1 VKASATVSAAAIF
14 SAGVIGGNS
23 AVTWTL
29 ACGSAGACG
38 SIGANDDAAAITYT
52 APAAIPTG
60 NTVTLTAT
68 SVATPSRSLSAT
80 IAITAP
86 IPISVSFVPNPPA
99 SIQAGGII
107 SLSASVT
114 NDVSSDPQVTWTV
127 TCAAAACG
135 TFQPATTASE
145 AATTFTAP
153 SSVPTGGS
161 VKVTATSVTDS
172 SKSVSATVVVTAAVA
187 PLANGT
193 YVFQMAGP
201 PGSQATF
208 VTGVLVAS
216 NGHITGGEQDSISY
230 STDTNGDAYG
240 NPFFQPITGGSYATT
255 ADGNLT
261 ISLQLGA
268 NELETL
274 TGTLGGGT
282 GGFVAGLNGVSTSG
296 TLERQSTAA
305 APSGGYAISL
315 FGGDGNQYPLW
326 LAGVVNIDGPGTISG
341 TGSILDV
348 IDEGG
353 PQSGTYTLGSSSL
366 SAPDAEG
373 RVRITLQPSGTTL
386 PALTL
391 IGYIVDST
399 HIRLIEN
406 GGSEDAP
413 NYAGVLGG
421 LALGQGS
428 STGQFSAAAVEGTH
442 YVFGA
447 QGSDLQNTLQIAG
460 VLSLNANGAVTGTL
474 NWNDLT
480 GKTVQA
486 PLPFT
491 GTYAVDP
498 SGRVTLSK
506 LTDGATFTYSLNLYL
521 AAGGNALLLSN
532 DSDDSFTGEGFQQQS
547 ARLTASSISD
557 TYGLNVTQFYADP
570 LSSGLQEA
578 ATIGNINAVLSSNG
592 TALGGFADSGNAAAN
607 VAVSGS
613 VTAAAGATQGD
624 NGVFSVD
631 LKGLDPGLPATSG
644 SFTLYAVDGTH
655 SVLIETDA
663 EALTLG
669 TLQSAP

>member
-1 VKASATVSAAAIF
+1 MKASATVAAAAIF
-14 SAGVIGGNS
+14 PNGVTGGNT

-52 APAAIPTG
+52 APAAIPVG

-68 SVATPSRSLSAT
+68 SVADPSRSISST
-80 IAITAP
+80 ITITAP
-86 IPISVSFVPNPPA
+86 IPISVSFLPNPPA
-99 SIQAGGII
+99 SLQAGATV
-107 SLSASVT
+107 SLSANIV
-114 NDVSSDPQVTWTV
+114 NDVSTNPEVTWTV
-127 TCAAAACG
+127 SCSASNCG
-135 TFQPATTASE
+135 AFQPATTANG
-145 AATTFTAP
+145 AVTVFTAP
-153 SSVPTGGS
+153 TAVPSGGS
-161 VKVTATSVTDS
+161 VKVTATSVTDGT
-172 SKSVSATVVVTAAVA
+172 KSVSATLVVTPVVA
-187 PLANGT
+187 TLANGT
-193 YVFQMAGP
+193 YVFQTAGS

-216 NGHITGGEQDSISY
+216 NGHITGGEQDSIAY
-230 STDTNGDAYG
+230 STDTSGDEYG
-240 NPFFQPITGGSYATT
+240 NPFFQSITGGSYATT
-255 ADGNLT
+255 ADGNLQ
-261 ISLQLGA
+261 ISIQLGA
-268 NELETL
+268 NELEVL

-282 GGFVAGLNGVSTSG
+282 GGFVSGLNGVSTSG
-296 TLERQSTAA
+296 TLELQSTTA

-353 PQSGTYTLGSSSL
+353 TQSGTYALASSSL
-366 SAPDAEG
+366 SAPDAQG
-373 RVRITLQPSGTTL
+373 RVQFTLQPSGTTL

-391 IGYIVDST
+391 IGYIVDAT

-413 NYAGVLGG
+413 NYSGVLGG

-428 STGQFSAAAVEGTH
+428 STGQFSAAALQGTH

-480 GKTVQA
+480 GKATQA

-498 SGRVTLSK
+498 TGRVTLSN

-532 DSDDSFTGEGFQQQS
+532 DSNDIFTGEGFEQQS
-547 ARLTASSISD
+547 AALTASSING
-557 TYGLNVTQFYADP
+557 TYGFNVTQFYADP

-578 ATIGNINAVLSSNG
+578 ATIGNINAVVNGNG
-592 TALGGFADSGNAAAN
+592 TALSGFADSGNDAAN
-607 VAVSGS
+607 FALSGNVTAGGS
-613 VTAAAGATQGD
+613 VTAGQ
-624 NGVFSVD
+624 NGVFGVT
-631 LKGLDPGLPATSG
+631 LTGLDPDSPTTRG
-644 SFTLYAVDGTH
+644 SFTLYAVDGAH
-655 SVLIETDA
+655 SVLIETDT